1 MKKSHF
7 ENLFNFMKMHGHFKE
22 YEDYKQFRRERHG
35 VDTTPEERQDAYKE
49 WKKSLPAQEQ
59 ADFNEMFNE

>member
-1 MKKSHF
+1 MR
-7 ENLFNFMKMHGHFKE
+7 EHGHFNE

-49 WKKSLPAQEQ
+49 WKKDLPAQELEM
-59 ADFNEMFNE
+59 FNEMFGE